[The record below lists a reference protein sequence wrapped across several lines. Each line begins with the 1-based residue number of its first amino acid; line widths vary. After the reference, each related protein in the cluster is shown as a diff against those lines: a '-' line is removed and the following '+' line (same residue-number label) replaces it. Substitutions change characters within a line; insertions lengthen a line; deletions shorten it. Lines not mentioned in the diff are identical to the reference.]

1 MPRKKSTHVDDPAA
15 VGRRLKEAREA
26 AGLSQR
32 QLAFPGCS
40 SAYISRIEAGMRTP
54 SLQVLQLL
62 GQRLGVSGE
71 FLATGKPGAA
81 AQDDLIVQA
90 EFSMRFDDL
99 ENAALYFQRAY
110 DETETDR
117 IRAQALEGLGQ
128 IAFRRGEPR
137 RTQDLLE
144 QALDIYG
151 DDIVNHPRL
160 ADTLGR
166 VYAMLGD
173 VNGSI
178 AIFDRCLADAQ
189 RRKDR
194 VEASRFSVVLGH
206 ALVDA
211 AAFNRAEQVLRQT
224 LDLAEELNDPI
235 LHARLYWLESRLRL
249 ELDDV
254 DRAARYARK
263 ALAIV
268 EMTEDRNHVA
278 RAHQLVA
285 FIENDRGNSQE
296 ALDVLEHGRPLLD
309 DSSPVEIAQYRLEEA
324 RALAGLGRV
333 EEATALAMEVSGV
346 IAGSAVEDAGR
357 SYNLLAE
364 LYVTLGDPER
374 AEELFELAAE
384 LLERNPNRYLVR
396 VYRRHAELLE
406 SLGRQDEAMTLLKK
420 AVAVG
425 ETEPMPVRL
434 PQLSAPLAGQPTPAS
449 RR

>member
-1 MPRKKSTHVDDPAA
+1 
-15 VGRRLKEAREA
+15 
-26 AGLSQR
+26 
-32 QLAFPGCS
+32 
-40 SAYISRIEAGMRTP
+40 
-54 SLQVLQLL
+54 
-62 GQRLGVSGE
+62 
-71 FLATGKPGAA
+71 
-81 AQDDLIVQA
+81 
-90 EFSMRFDDL
+90 
-99 ENAALYFQRAY
+99 
-110 DETETDR
+110 
-117 IRAQALEGLGQ
+117 
-128 IAFRRGEPR
+128 
-137 RTQDLLE
+137 
-144 QALDIYG
+144 
-151 DDIVNHPRL
+151 
-160 ADTLGR
+160 
-166 VYAMLGD
+166 
-173 VNGSI
+173 
-178 AIFDRCLADAQ
+178 
-189 RRKDR
+189 
-194 VEASRFSVVLGH
+194 
-206 ALVDA
+206 
-211 AAFNRAEQVLRQT
+211 
-224 LDLAEELNDPI
+224 
-235 LHARLYWLESRLRL
+235 
-249 ELDDV
+249 
-254 DRAARYARK
+254 
-263 ALAIV
+263 
-268 EMTEDRNHVA
+268 MTEDRNHVA

>member
-1 MPRKKSTHVDDPAA
+1 LPRKKSTHVDDPAA
-15 VGRRLKEAREA
+15 VGLRLKDARVA

-71 FLATGKPGAA
+71 FLATGKPGVA

-99 ENAALYFQRAY
+99 ENAALYFQRAF
-110 DETETDR
+110 DETENDR

-128 IAFRRGEPR
+128 IAFRKGEPKR
-137 RTQDLLE
+137 AQDLLE
-144 QALDIYG
+144 QALERYG

-194 VEASRFSVVLGH
+194 VESARFSVVLGH

-224 LDLAEELNDPI
+224 LDLAEQINDPV

-309 DSSPVEIAQYRLEEA
+309 DSSSVEIAQYRLEEA
-324 RALAGLGRV
+324 RALAGLGRT

-346 IAGSAVEDAGR
+346 ISGAAVEDAGR
-357 SYNLLAE
+357 SYSLLAE
-364 LYVTLGDPER
+364 LFVTLGDTDR

-406 SLGRQDEAMTLLKK
+406 SLGRQDEAMALLKK

-425 ETEPMPVRL
+425 EVEPMPVRL
-434 PQLSAPLAGQPTPAS
+434 PQLSAPLAGQPTHRS
-449 RR
+449 